1 MRCYRCESPS
11 LELAPLWPAERT
23 NYISAGMVLRICMN
37 CGLEQNHAGDDESL
51 DPADAAQDAPP
62 YTRDYSGP

>member
-1 MRCYRCESPS
+1 
-11 LELAPLWPAERT
+11 
-23 NYISAGMVLRICMN
+23 MVLRICMN